1 MSNLVFI
8 TGGSGHIGS
17 RVIIDAL
24 QAGYSI
30 RAAVRSQ
37 AKADRVLTIPSI
49 KELNPGKK
57 LEFAIVPDLL
67 VDGAYDEA
75 IKGATHVIHVAS
87 PITDA
92 HKEGESYQTTLIEP
106 AVKGT
111 LNILQAAKKA
121 GSVKRVVITSSV
133 VAIVSWK
140 DFTSGQTEG
149 TAFNE
154 KSRTPFVPEPYDN
167 TFEAYSASKVAALN
181 ETEKWLDQE
190 KASISFDIVN
200 IFPGF
205 VVGRDEATSDAA
217 DARRGTN
224 MVVLGPVTGVEMSY
238 TPGVS
243 VHVRDVA
250 LAHVKSLDP
259 KIPGNQGYLLASG
272 GLKGT
277 RWEDSFDIVARDYPD
292 AVKAGT
298 LSNDGK
304 ILTVPQKIDASASE
318 KALGF
323 QYASFEE
330 QVEDVVEHYL
340 ELVAASK

>member
-1 MSNLVFI
+1 MSNLVLV

-24 QAGYSI
+24 EAGYSI

-37 AKADRVLTIPSI
+37 AKADRVLEIPSI
-49 KELNPGKK
+49 KALNPGKQ
-57 LEFAIVPDLL
+57 LEFVIVPDLL

-92 HKEGESYQTTLIEP
+92 HKEGESYQTTLIDP

-111 LNILQAAKKA
+111 LNILEAAKKA
-121 GSVKRVVITSSV
+121 GSVKRVVITSSI
-133 VAIVSWK
+133 VAIVAWK
-140 DFTSGQTEG
+140 DFTSGETKS

-154 KSRTPFVPEPYDN
+154 KSRTPFVPEPYSS

-181 ETEKWLDQE
+181 ETEKWLE
-190 KASISFDIVN
+190 REAKSISFDIVN

-205 VVGRDEATSDAA
+205 VIGRDELTIDAA
-217 DARRGTN
+217 DALRGTN
-224 MVVLGPVTGVEMSY
+224 MVVLGPVTGAELSY

-250 LAHVKSLDP
+250 TAHVKSLDP

-277 RWEDSFDIVARDYPD
+277 RWEEAFEIVARHFPD
-292 AVKAGT
+292 AVRSGT
-298 LSNDGK
+298 LPNNGK
-304 ILTVPQKIDASASE
+304 ILSVPQSIDASVSQTV
-318 KALGF
+318 LGF
-323 QYASFEE
+323 QYSGFEE
-330 QVEDVVEHYL
+330 QVKDVVEHYL

>member
-1 MSNLVFI
+1 MENLVFI

-24 QAGYSI
+24 QAGHSI

-37 AKADRVLTIPSI
+37 AKADRVLAIPSI
-49 KELNPGKK
+49 QALNPGKK
-57 LEFAIVPDLL
+57 LEFAVVPDLL

-87 PITDA
+87 PIPDA
-92 HKEGESYQTTLIEP
+92 HKEGESYQTTLIDP

-111 LNILQAAKKA
+111 LNILEAAKKA
-121 GSVKRVVITSSV
+121 GSVKRIVITSSV

-140 DFTSGQTEG
+140 DFTSGETGG

-154 KSRTPFVPEPYDN
+154 KSRTSFAPEPYDN

-181 ETEKWLDQE
+181 ETEKWLENQKE
-190 KASISFDIVN
+190 TNSFDVVN

-205 VVGRDEATSDAA
+205 VIGRDELTNDAA

-224 MVVLGPVTGVEMSY
+224 MVVLGPVTGLEMSY
-238 TPGVS
+238 TPGAS

-259 KIPGNQGYLLASG
+259 KIPGNQGYLLTSG

-277 RWEDSFDIVARDYPD
+277 HWEEALDLVALHFPG

-298 LSNDGK
+298 LSNNGK
-304 ILTVPQKIDASASE
+304 ILSIPQKIDASASE

-323 QYASFEE
+323 QYSSFEE
-330 QVEDVVEHYL
+330 QVKDVVGHYL